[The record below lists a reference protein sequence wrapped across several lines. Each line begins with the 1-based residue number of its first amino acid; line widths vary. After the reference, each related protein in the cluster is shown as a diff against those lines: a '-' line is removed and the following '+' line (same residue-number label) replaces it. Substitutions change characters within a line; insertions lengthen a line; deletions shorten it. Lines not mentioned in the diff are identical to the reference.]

1 MTRNP
6 NNLEH
11 EKLRMQKEGLKEQQS
26 EGSFFGIPLISSK
39 GDEGEQSN
47 SFSIGF
53 GIQNSKDSSQI
64 FFGNQSDNITQF
76 SIGDSKLD
84 SLNPAV
90 KSMIYQ
96 LELSIKSGKIDQQA
110 IDIFQQL
117 SQLIPTNLISNY
129 SSIIDNSSIEK
140 IKQLSNTS
148 TTNQQ
153 SDPKLIDQNQNSES
167 TELTNQEKQYLS
179 DFYGNIRENSNQA
192 VKSLENDIQ
201 DNFKDITK
209 NHSNLNQTN

>member
-1 MTRNP
+1 MSKNP
-6 NNLEH
+6 TKIHN
-11 EKLRMQKEGLKEQQS
+11 EKLRIQEDEFKNNNSSDTFL
-26 EGSFFGIPLISSK
+26 GIPLNSSSDANE
-39 GDEGEQSN
+39 DEVN
-47 SFSIGF
+47 STGINFSF
-53 GIQNSKDSSQI
+53 NNQQNSEN
-64 FFGNQSDNITQF
+64 NQPLQF
-76 SIGDSKLD
+76 SYNNSQQDSF
-84 SLNPAV
+84 NPSV
-90 KSMIYQ
+90 RSMINQ
-96 LELSIKSGKIDQQA
+96 LESCIKSGKIDQQA
-110 IDIFQQL
+110 FDIFQQL

-148 TTNQQ
+148 TINQQ